1 MLECAVMIITSPQNP
16 KVKHAIKLRER
27 RQRKRDG
34 LMLIEG
40 YDELRLATASGIRL
54 QTLFYCPALFGA
66 VDNEA
71 LLAHARQAG
80 AELLE
85 VSQSV
90 FEKMAYRENPD
101 GWLGI
106 APTLRGVLADLR
118 LSANPLLIVAE
129 SVEKPGN
136 LGAILRSADAAGV
149 DGLILCDPTIDLGNP
164 NVVRSSRGAIF
175 SVPVAEATSA
185 ETLAWLRQRGIKVA
199 AATPEA
205 ASSFTE
211 VDLSGPVAIV
221 VGTEHEGLSPLW
233 RDQADVKARI
243 PMLGR
248 VNSLNVVTATT
259 LFIYEAVRQRSPQF
273 FIHVSPES

>member
-16 KVKHAIKLRER
+16 KVKHALKLRER

-40 YDELRLATASGIRL
+40 YDELRLATASGVRL

-66 VDNEA
+66 VAKEA

-85 VSQSV
+85 VSRSV

-106 APTLRGVLADLR
+106 APALRGALADLH

-164 NVVRSSRGAIF
+164 NVVRSSRGTIF

-185 ETLAWLRQRGIKVA
+185 ETLAWLRERGIKVA

-205 ASSFTE
+205 AEPFTE

-221 VGTEHEGLSPLW
+221 VGTEREGLSPL
-233 RDQADVKARI
+233 
-243 PMLGR
+243 
-248 VNSLNVVTATT
+248 
-259 LFIYEAVRQRSPQF
+259 
-273 FIHVSPES
+273 